1 MEALE
6 REHARIR
13 HPESGPAKA
22 MMRNCVQMVVVS
34 TLPSQGLRRLGGEVA
49 MDVPR
54 KGQERQQEH
63 EEMAEK
69 M

>member
-6 REHARIR
+6 REHARTC

-22 MMRNCVQMVVVS
+22 MRRNCVQMVVS
-34 TLPSQGLRRLGGEVA
+34 SKLPSQGLRRLGGEAA

-54 KGQERQQEH
+54 MGQERQQEH
-63 EEMAEK
+63 EGMAEK